1 MQKKNWKHQPQF
13 KNKFKIN
20 KISTLGF
27 VSYPVCKSNNS
38 LFNFFLIL
46 FHLFYFL
53 FNLCSNVIYIL
64 FHSLPVNV
72 DVTSSVSNL
81 RRQKERV
88 NFYHSWT
95 AGEYCVITLNPLTP
109 MSDQE
114 RISPYNINTIS
125 TRKVMGIKKNIN
137 LGLISR
143 SNTKFSELINVR
155 IVWLT
160 ARRITNLIWE
170 LKS

>member
-1 MQKKNWKHQPQF
+1 MQKKNWKHQPQ
-13 KNKFKIN
+13 KIKFEIN

-27 VSYPVCKSNNS
+27 FSYPVCKSNNS

-53 FNLCSNVIYIL
+53 FNLCSNFIYIL

-95 AGEYCVITLNPLTP
+95 ADEYCVITLNPLTP

-114 RISPYNINTIS
+114 RISPYKINTIS

-137 LGLISR
+137 LGIISR
-143 SNTKFSELINVR
+143 SNTKFSELTNVR